1 MSSHLDAIYV
11 SRVFI

>member
-1 MSSHLDAIYV
+1 MSSHLNAIYV